1 MWAMMCWLPQPG
13 PDPLHVTSSAS
24 SQKVCR
30 STSASTLSAPPLCSS
45 CRPWRNYCL
54 CRSDSRSVG
63 PASTVKLKRMFLEGR
78 TPEEIRDTESRLQEH
93 AVSKAQRQDAV
104 LHHDFDKMRREVESL
119 GELLGGSLA
128 LLGPLGC
135 CRFQGMTSSSGKHPS
150 VLCLGF
156 AQTCMRV
163 CL

>member
-30 STSASTLSAPPLCSS
+30 STSASTVFAMSVKH
-45 CRPWRNYCL
+45 CL

-78 TPEEIRDTESRLQEH
+78 TPEEIRDTESRLQQH
-93 AVSKAQRQDAV
+93 ADSKIQRQDAV

-119 GELLGGSLA
+119 GKLLEGSLA
-128 LLGPLGC
+128 LLGSLGC
-135 CRFQGMTSSSGKHPS
+135 CRFQGIISSSGKHPS
-150 VLCLGF
+150 ALCLGL
-156 AQTCMRV
+156 AQTCMRA